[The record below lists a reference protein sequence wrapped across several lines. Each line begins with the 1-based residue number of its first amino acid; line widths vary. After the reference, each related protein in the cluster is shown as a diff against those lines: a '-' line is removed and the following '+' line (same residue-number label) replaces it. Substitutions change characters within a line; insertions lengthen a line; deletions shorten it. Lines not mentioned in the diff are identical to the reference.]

1 MENLITISAYE
12 IISIFTCG
20 MLFYVVINL
29 LDEFMPKL
37 IKWIYLK
44 IKGLFKKKDKE
55 HKNKNDN

>member
-1 MENLITISAYE
+1 MESLITISAYE
-12 IISIFTCG
+12 LVSIFICG
-20 MLFYVVINL
+20 MLFYVVIRL

-55 HKNKNDN
+55 IE